1 MAVSDPATLP
11 QTFVEAFN
19 AKDLAA
25 IDRLFEPGAVRVLRP
40 GVVVSGDGRL
50 QATSSFLALG
60 VPIEISLRHT
70 YVYDDTALLIGDFVI
85 DGATR
90 RRAGVHRGHRH
101 RRRPPRAGRTVALHH
116 RQPARC
122 GGRWRLSRARGAGRR
137 RLSPGR
143 AGT

>member
-40 GVVVSGDGRL
+40 GVVVSGDGRR

-85 DGATR
+85 DGAGPDGERVHIEGTATDVAR
-90 RRAGVHRGHRH
+90 RGSDGLWRYIIDNPPGVEAG
-101 RRRPPRAGRTVALHH
+101 
-116 RQPARC
+116 
-122 GGRWRLSRARGAGRR
+122 GA
-137 RLSPGR
+137 
-143 AGT
+143 